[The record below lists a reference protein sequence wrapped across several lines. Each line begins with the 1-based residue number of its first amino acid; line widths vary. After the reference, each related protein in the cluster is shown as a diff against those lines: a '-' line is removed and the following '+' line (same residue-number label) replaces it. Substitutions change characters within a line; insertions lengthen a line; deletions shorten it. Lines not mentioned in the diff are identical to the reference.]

1 MTDKILE
8 VRGLTKTYGGVKK
21 RGAKKA
27 DPTLDVLKGIDLD
40 IYRGDVVCLIGPSG
54 CGKSTFLRCLNRL
67 ETPSSGSIKFEG
79 VEVDEAHID
88 PVRQKMGMVFQ
99 HFNLFPHLTVKKN
112 LELAPTLLK
121 LKDKE
126 AISARADE
134 LLARVGLADKAN
146 AYPKSLSGGQQQRIA
161 IARALVNEPSVLL
174 LDEPLGALEQKL
186 RKDMLT
192 ELRKIQQALELTFV
206 YVTHDQEEALTM
218 SDTVVVMNNGHIQ
231 QIGSPIDIYNEPVN
245 AFVADFIGE
254 SNIVNGCMP
263 QDCLVEFAGK
273 KFECVDKGFGRN
285 EMVDVVIRPEDVKVI
300 PAEQAQLTGIVEA
313 VVFKGVHYEM
323 TVDCVDHK
331 WLIHSTKAEPG
342 GSVIGMTVD
351 PFDIHIMKKSKQ
363 PGSYPALMGVN
374 DNEEA

>member
-146 AYPKSLSGGQQQRIA
+146 VYPKSLSGGQQQRIA
-161 IARALVNEPSVLL
+161 IARALAMDPDVILF
-174 LDEPLGALEQKL
+174 DEPTSALDPE
-186 RKDMLT
+186 MVG
-192 ELRKIQQALELTFV
+192 EVLELMKELARSGMTMV
-206 YVTHDQEEALTM
+206 CVTHEMGFAREVASRVIFIDEG
-218 SDTVVVMNNGHIQ
+218 VV
-231 QIGSPIDIYNEPVN
+231 
-245 AFVADFIGE
+245 
-254 SNIVNGCMP
+254 
-263 QDCLVEFAGK
+263 K
-273 KFECVDKGFGRN
+273 VDKPPKEFFANPEN
-285 EMVDVVIRPEDVKVI
+285 ERLKAFLSKV
-300 PAEQAQLTGIVEA
+300 L
-313 VVFKGVHYEM
+313 
-323 TVDCVDHK
+323 
-331 WLIHSTKAEPG
+331 
-342 GSVIGMTVD
+342 
-351 PFDIHIMKKSKQ
+351 
-363 PGSYPALMGVN
+363 
-374 DNEEA
+374 